1 MRRHEPESL
10 ERLGL
15 LDGQEQQSI
24 QELAATS
31 AVQVWLVSM
40 LGFSPGAHSVHG
52 QFLEVFGIVIIARG
66 EGIEATS
73 EAVNGTFES
82 QVIFIGEEDV
92 ETAVQMRRGELM
104 EVLRDECDADE
115 IGLGA
120 LQEGS
125 AGSMM
130 YAS

>member
-1 MRRHEPESL
+1 M
-10 ERLGL
+10 
-15 LDGQEQQSI
+15 
-24 QELAATS
+24 
-31 AVQVWLVSM
+31 
-40 LGFSPGAHSVHG
+40 
-52 QFLEVFGIVIIARG
+52 FGIVIIARG

-73 EAVNGTFES
+73 EAVNGTFEP

-92 ETAVQMRRGELM
+92 EAAVQMGGGELV

-120 LQEGS
+120 LREGS